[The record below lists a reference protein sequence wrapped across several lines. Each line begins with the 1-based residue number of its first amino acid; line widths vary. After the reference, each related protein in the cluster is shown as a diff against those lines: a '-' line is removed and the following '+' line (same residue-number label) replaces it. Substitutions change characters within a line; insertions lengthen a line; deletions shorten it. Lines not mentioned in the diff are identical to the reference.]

1 MDELILKCLQ
11 GEASKDEVSQVEAW
25 IDTDPE
31 NFKHY
36 EEIRDAWFA
45 AGQLADSK
53 HLNIEQ
59 RYSALQN
66 RIQNSPAQK
75 SKTIPIKR
83 IPEWIKIAAVFVL
96 AFLLGAVWMSNRG
109 QLGFQSEVAHYE
121 IEAPYGAKL
130 NMNLGDG
137 TKVWL
142 NAGSKLT
149 YSSTFNSKDRDIQ
162 LTGEGYFEVA
172 KNTDLPFVVKA
183 GDVKVK
189 AVGTAFN
196 VKAYADENLLETT
209 LVEGK
214 VDVSE
219 FGDHVVLQPN
229 QKITINLG
237 SSLNN
242 NMSYKIADNV
252 NTELYTSWRGK
263 RWIFER
269 ENMLDFAKTLER
281 RYDVKITIADERLKS
296 YKISGSIEQQTLG
309 QLLQA
314 VQLTIPLNYTINENK
329 VILTINEK
337 LKREYEPLIKK

>member
-11 GEASKDEVSQVEAW
+11 GEASQEEVSKVIAW

-45 AGQLADSK
+45 TSQMAEAK
-53 HLNIEQ
+53 HINIEQ
-59 RYSALQN
+59 RYAALHK
-66 RIQNSPAQK
+66 RIQNSSTQK
-75 SKTIPIKR
+75 FKTFRIKR
-83 IPEWIKIAAVFVL
+83 IPEWIRIAAVFVL
-96 AFLLGAVWMSNRG
+96 AFLLGTVWVNYRG
-109 QLGFQSEVAHYE
+109 QIALQAEVAHYE

-149 YSSTFNSKDRDIQ
+149 YSSTFNSKDRNIQ
-162 LTGEGYFEVA
+162 LIGEGYFEVA
-172 KNTDLPFVVKA
+172 KNADLPFVVKA
-183 GDVKVK
+183 GGVSVK

-196 VKAYADENLLETT
+196 VKAYPDENALETT
-209 LVEGK
+209 LVEGTI
-214 VDVSE
+214 DVSE
-219 FGDHVVLQPN
+219 YGDHVLLQPN
-229 QKITINLG
+229 QKITIDRKG
-237 SSLNN
+237 SAQT
-242 NMSYKIADNV
+242 MSYKIADNV

-281 RYDVKITIADERLKS
+281 RYDVKITLADDRLKS
-296 YKISGSIEQQTLG
+296 YKITGSIEQQTLG
-309 QLLQA
+309 QLLRA
-314 VQLTIPLNYTINENK
+314 VQLTIPLNYTITENN
-329 VILTINEK
+329 VTLTINEK